1 MIKIYI
7 DNEEVVSS
15 SNLQIK
21 EEILSTSSTILK
33 NCYPKSW
40 EIDKDYT
47 SRYYFPKDYA
57 KCKIYDDNDN
67 LIFCGVAKNTGKIS
81 LNPRD
86 PHYVDLQILD
96 FKTLLSEGE
105 TLNYV
110 IDNKTITQAINQVI
124 NSIAD
129 YGFVLGNINI
139 QNPNDIINA
148 YSTLDKTAYDVFQ
161 YIAEITQSRWTTRMV
176 DEDNVAIDFFDPLLL
191 GVENTI
197 ESNSTYYENNDIV
210 DISFSYSTN
219 DYRNKQIMTSEEV
232 YGNVLQVET
241 KIADGYSLNYILDNK
256 VGTISSIKLN
266 NSIDLT
272 FITKTQQDLGYYA
285 DFIYTPGKNT
295 ITSVETL
302 PSGSVLTI
310 TYYPIVQGRE
320 IVLDT
325 LEVSRV
331 ATQINRK
338 GTISRYENR
347 NDATSSEELAKIGQS
362 YIKYKG
368 SAEIK
373 LKVVSRQNLFN
384 VGEIINYDAP
394 ITELSTNYM
403 VKSKT
408 TDMYLNAGDIFYT
421 FELTSNFNS
430 ENAINFFDNQRAK
443 ANGNIGEGE
452 TIIRDIDIES
462 SANIIFYDTDIQ
474 EITILN
480 PTELD
485 FVLNGTLI

>member
-1 MIKIYI
+1 
-7 DNEEVVSS
+7 
-15 SNLQIK
+15 
-21 EEILSTSSTILK
+21 
-33 NCYPKSW
+33 
-40 EIDKDYT
+40 
-47 SRYYFPKDYA
+47 
-57 KCKIYDDNDN
+57 
-67 LIFCGVAKNTGKIS
+67 
-81 LNPRD
+81 
-86 PHYVDLQILD
+86 
-96 FKTLLSEGE
+96 
-105 TLNYV
+105 
-110 IDNKTITQAINQVI
+110 
-124 NSIAD
+124 
-129 YGFVLGNINI
+129 
-139 QNPNDIINA
+139 
-148 YSTLDKTAYDVFQ
+148 
-161 YIAEITQSRWTTRMV
+161 
-176 DEDNVAIDFFDPLLL
+176 
-191 GVENTI
+191 
-197 ESNSTYYENNDIV
+197 
-210 DISFSYSTN
+210 
-219 DYRNKQIMTSEEV
+219 MTSEEV

-272 FITKTQQDLGYYA
+272 FITKAQQDLGYYA
-285 DFIYTPGKNT
+285 DFIYTPGKDT

-325 LEVSRV
+325 LEVSRI

-474 EITILN
+474 EITIQN